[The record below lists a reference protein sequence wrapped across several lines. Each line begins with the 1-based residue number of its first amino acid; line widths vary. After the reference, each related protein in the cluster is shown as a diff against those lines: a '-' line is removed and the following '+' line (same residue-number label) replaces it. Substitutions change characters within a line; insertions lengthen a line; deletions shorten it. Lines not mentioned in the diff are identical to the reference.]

1 MLLEN
6 LFISHNSNGTSFA
19 SPVLAGLVTC
29 LWQAHPTKSNMEIIN
44 AVIQSATLYN
54 NPNDHAGYG
63 LANFYK
69 ADSLLKLTED
79 LEPKLHLYPN
89 PTYSKFTIELYSADN
104 TFTLVSIYDTSA
116 NLIYSSEE
124 NLTRFDINKIEIPK
138 LDNKTIFI
146 VVADLKNTSLK
157 GKIVITE

>member
-1 MLLEN
+1 M
-6 LFISHNSNGTSFA
+6 
-19 SPVLAGLVTC
+19 
-29 LWQAHPTKSNMEIIN
+29 
-44 AVIQSATLYN
+44 YN
-54 NPNDHAGYG
+54 NPNDHDGYG

-69 ADSLLKLTED
+69 ADSLLTLTED
-79 LEPKLHLYPN
+79 LEPQLYLYPN
-89 PTYSKFTIELYSADN
+89 PTDSKFKIELYSADN
-104 TFTLVSIYDTSA
+104 TFALVSVYDISS

-146 VVADLKNTSLK
+146 VVADFKNTSLK